1 MKLLLGWLAGLLL
14 IGSVTSAADSALV
27 EFDDAHWTLQG
38 DARFVTYDGR
48 ASIRVDGGGAVL
60 NDVLFDDG
68 VIEFDVLAR
77 GERGFFGVQFRLD
90 DAGNGEWVYLRPH
103 KSGLPDALQY
113 TPILGTGLNW
123 QLYSGPGFTGPAAV
137 PRDQWLHARLD
148 IRGATATLFLD
159 DMATPVLVMPD
170 LKSDVRKGAMALAVL
185 LGETYFANVRVTPRE
200 PAAWIRQQTAM
211 PAGMLTHWRLS
222 PAFDAGQR
230 NPEQALTKAEMQHIE
245 WQKVE
250 AEAPGLVAITRYRAA
265 PHLRVSFANDF
276 ARRLEAQP
284 GAQLI
289 YARTR
294 IDAAEDG
301 LRRLQLGYS
310 DEVSVFLNGQI
321 LYRGRSAQYFRDPG
335 FLGIMDVENDAV
347 YLPLKKGQNE
357 LVLAITELG
366 GGWGFAA
373 RLDALKR

>member
-1 MKLLLGWLAGLLL
+1 MKPLLGWLAGLLL

-27 EFDDAHWTLQG
+27 EFDDVHWTLQG

-77 GERGFFGVQFRLD
+77 GERGFLGVQFRLD

-159 DMATPVLVMPD
+159 DMATPMLVMPD
-170 LKSDVRKGAMALAVL
+170 LKSGVRKGAVALAVL

-200 PAAWIRQQTAM
+200 PASWVRQQPAM

-230 NPEQALTKAEMQHIE
+230 NPEQALTKAEMQRIE

-265 PHLRVSFANDF
+265 PHLRVSFANDP
-276 ARRLEAQP
+276 ARRMEAQP

-294 IDAAEDG
+294 IDAADSG

-310 DEVSVFLNGQI
+310 DEVSVFLNGEI

-373 RLDALKR
+373 RLDTLNR

>member
-1 MKLLLGWLAGLLL
+1 MKLLLGWLAGMLLM
-14 IGSVTSAADSALV
+14 GSATSAADSAPVALD
-27 EFDDAHWTLQG
+27 EAHWTLQG

-60 NDVLFDDG
+60 NDVLFDDV
-68 VIEFDVLAR
+68 VIDFDVLAR

-137 PRDQWLHARLD
+137 PRNQWIHARLD
-148 IRGATATLFLD
+148 LLGASGQLFLD

-170 LKSDVRKGAMALAVL
+170 LKSGVRKGAVALAVL

-200 PAAWIRQQTAM
+200 PASWVRQQPAM
-211 PAGMLTHWRLS
+211 PAGMLTHWQLS
-222 PAFDAGQR
+222 PAFDAAQR
-230 NPEQALTKAEMQHIE
+230 NPEQALTKAEMQRIE

-250 AEAPGLVAITRYRAA
+250 AEAPGLVAITRYRVA

-294 IDAAEDG
+294 IDAVEDG
-301 LRRLQLGYS
+301 VRRLQLGYS

>member
-1 MKLLLGWLAGLLL
+1 MKLLLGWLAGMLLM
-14 IGSVTSAADSALV
+14 GSATSAADSAPVALD
-27 EFDDAHWTLQG
+27 EAHWTLQG

-68 VIEFDVLAR
+68 VIDFDVLAR

-137 PRDQWLHARLD
+137 PRNQWIHARLD
-148 IRGATATLFLD
+148 LLGASGQLFLD

-170 LKSDVRKGAMALAVL
+170 LKSGVRKGAVALAVL

-200 PAAWIRQQTAM
+200 PASWVRQQPAM

-276 ARRLEAQP
+276 SRRLEAQP
-284 GAQLI
+284 GARLI

-294 IDAAEDG
+294 IDAVESG